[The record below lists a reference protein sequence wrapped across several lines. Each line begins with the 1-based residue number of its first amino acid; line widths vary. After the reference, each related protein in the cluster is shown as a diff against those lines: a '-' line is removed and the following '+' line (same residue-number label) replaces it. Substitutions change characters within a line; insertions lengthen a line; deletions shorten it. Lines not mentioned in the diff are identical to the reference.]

1 MNPEQIPDNHDKPS
15 IRQRFGTWKDMIL
28 GYEPEEI
35 EETSVASPPESR
47 SRQSALRIQSARNS
61 RVAVR
66 RNVQVFEDARLAA
79 DGLKNGEQQI
89 INLEQA
95 SPQMG
100 ERIIDFLNGVCY
112 ALDGTVERVGDRV
125 YMFVPAN
132 VLVEVDEGTN
142 SVNKRVYPDV

>member
-1 MNPEQIPDNHDKPS
+1 MNPEQIPDNHEKPS
-15 IRQRFGTWKDMIL
+15 IFHRIGTWKDMIL

-35 EETSVASPPESR
+35 EETAIASPQETR
-47 SRQSALRIQSARNS
+47 SRQASLRIQSSRNS

-142 SVNKRVYPDV
+142 SVNKRIYPDA

>member
-1 MNPEQIPDNHDKPS
+1 
-15 IRQRFGTWKDMIL
+15 MIL

-35 EETSVASPPESR
+35 EETAIVSPQENR
-47 SRQSALRIQSARNS
+47 SRQASLRIQSSRNS

-142 SVNKRVYPDV
+142 TVNKRIYPDT

>member
-1 MNPEQIPDNHDKPS
+1 MNPEQIPDNNEKLS
-15 IRQRFGTWKDMIL
+15 ILHRLGTWKDMIL

-35 EETSVASPPESR
+35 EETAIVSPQENR
-47 SRQSALRIQSARNS
+47 SRQASLRIQSSRNS

-142 SVNKRVYPDV
+142 TVNKRIYPDT